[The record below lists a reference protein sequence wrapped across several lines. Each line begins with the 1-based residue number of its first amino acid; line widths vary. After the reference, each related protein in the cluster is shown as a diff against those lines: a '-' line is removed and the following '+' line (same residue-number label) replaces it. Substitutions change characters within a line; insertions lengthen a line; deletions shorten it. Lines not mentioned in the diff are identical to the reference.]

1 MNVILDY
8 DVGNLDSVQRGF
20 ERAGIPT
27 IISKDKKIISKATS
41 LILPGVGAFGD
52 AMEALKKSGL
62 IPLILE
68 HVNQKKFLFGIC
80 LGMQLLYERGY
91 EYGTHDGL
99 GILKGDVVYLDIA
112 LKVPHMGWN
121 SLSFVKNDPLLK
133 FIKEEDQVYFVHS
146 YYVVSDGDEYLA
158 TTEYGVRI
166 PAIVRKGNVIATQF
180 HPEKSGI
187 VGANILKA
195 YEEVIRWLSIL
206 QSI

>member
-195 YEEVIRWLSIL
+195 YEEVIR
-206 QSI
+206 